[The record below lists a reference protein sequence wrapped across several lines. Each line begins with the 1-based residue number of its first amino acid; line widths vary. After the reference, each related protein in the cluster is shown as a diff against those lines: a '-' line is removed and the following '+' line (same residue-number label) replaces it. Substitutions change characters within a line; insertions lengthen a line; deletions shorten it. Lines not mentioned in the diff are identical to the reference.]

1 MCVLLGWH
9 ESLASSQSMKYQ
21 CQQQSERSPDWK
33 GETKACNFSL
43 PDILAIIIL
52 SHLLKTK
59 WFLSC
64 RKGQNVVVSVP
75 SEEVISFPERWETA
89 WGRWPR
95 LAPSQGLG
103 LGHADDLCHSLLV
116 RLIWIL
122 QREAQ
127 QQLKSSAKATRNSG
141 LSLLI
146 SKGKYTNTVYTHG
159 LQCNSTRK
167 EETINFILRKW
178 FQVWSGTLW
187 QNSRV
192 ETVSHFLNTCA
203 VLYTLKD

>member
-9 ESLASSQSMKYQ
+9 ESLASSQSMKCQ

-103 LGHADDLCHSLLV
+103 LGHADDLCHSLLI

-122 QREAQ
+122 HMRTIFFLWRE
-127 QQLKSSAKATRNSG
+127 KSSTFTTLPCHGMTVPR
-141 LSLLI
+141 LMQVFPSLLW
-146 SKGKYTNTVYTHG
+146 
-159 LQCNSTRK
+159 
-167 EETINFILRKW
+167 NFP
-178 FQVWSGTLW
+178 FC
-187 QNSRV
+187 
-192 ETVSHFLNTCA
+192 F
-203 VLYTLKD
+203 